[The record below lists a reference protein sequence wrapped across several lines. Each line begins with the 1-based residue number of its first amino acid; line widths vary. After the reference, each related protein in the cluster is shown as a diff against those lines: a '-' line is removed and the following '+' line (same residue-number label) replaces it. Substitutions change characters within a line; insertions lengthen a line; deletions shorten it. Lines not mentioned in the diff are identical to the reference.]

1 MGFCNSC
8 GRPMGRNDYGTNED
22 GSPNMDY
29 CKDCFQNGEF
39 TEPDITINEMII
51 RHAKRMLKRNPDLR
65 EEEATGLLCNFL
77 PNLKRWNPNPE
88 DEIDED
94 ETLFYDLN
102 TMQYFTAGIDDVLQ
116 KIVTDDGLECYIIST
131 PFDVMPHF

>member
-51 RHAKRMLKRNPDLR
+51 RHAKRMMKRNTKKNIIR
-65 EEEATGLLCNFL
+65 NM
-77 PNLKRWNPNPE
+77 K
-88 DEIDED
+88 
-94 ETLFYDLN
+94 
-102 TMQYFTAGIDDVLQ
+102 
-116 KIVTDDGLECYIIST
+116 KIRIKV
-131 PFDVMPHF
+131 

>member
-1 MGFCNSC
+1 MAFCNSC
-8 GRPMGRNDYGTNED
+8 GRPMGRNDYGSNED

-39 TEPDITINEMII
+39 TEPDITVNEMII
-51 RHAKRMLKRNPDLR
+51 RHAK
-65 EEEATGLLCNFL
+65 ATGLLCNFL

-94 ETLFYDLN
+94 E
-102 TMQYFTAGIDDVLQ
+102 
-116 KIVTDDGLECYIIST
+116 E
-131 PFDVMPHF
+131 PVMGYRGNARDMF

>member
-65 EEEATGLLCNFL
+65 EEEATGILCNFL
-77 PNLKRWNPNPE
+77 PNLKRWNPNPD

-94 ETLFYDLN
+94 GEPVMGYRGNAKDMFWLKK
-102 TMQYFTAGIDDVLQ
+102 VLLKQ
-116 KIVTDDGLECYIIST
+116 FIEVFIKVLTSIIT
-131 PFDVMPHF
+131 IFI

>member
-1 MGFCNSC
+1 MRQWDFAILAADQWEEMTME
-8 GRPMGRNDYGTNED
+8 PMKMEAQIWITVKTVSKTEKD

-65 EEEATGLLCNFL
+65 EEEATGILCNFL
-77 PNLKRWNPNPE
+77 PNLKRWNPNPD

-94 ETLFYDLN
+94 E
-102 TMQYFTAGIDDVLQ
+102 
-116 KIVTDDGLECYIIST
+116 E
-131 PFDVMPHF
+131 PVMGYRGNARDMF

>member
-39 TEPDITINEMII
+39 TEPDITVNEMII
-51 RHAKRMLKRNPDLR
+51 RHAKRMMKRNPDLR

-77 PNLKRWNPNPE
+77 PNLKRWNPNPD

-94 ETLFYDLN
+94 TE
-102 TMQYFTAGIDDVLQ
+102 
-116 KIVTDDGLECYIIST
+116 
-131 PFDVMPHF
+131 PVMGYRGNARDMF

>member
-29 CKDCFQNGEF
+29 CKDCFKNGEF

-65 EEEATGLLCNFL
+65 EEEATGILCNFL
-77 PNLKRWNPNPE
+77 PNLKRWNPNPD

-94 ETLFYDLN
+94 E
-102 TMQYFTAGIDDVLQ
+102 
-116 KIVTDDGLECYIIST
+116 E
-131 PFDVMPHF
+131 PVMGYRGNARDMF

>member
-1 MGFCNSC
+1 MAFCNSC

-51 RHAKRMLKRNPDLR
+51 RHAKRMMKRNPDLR

-77 PNLKRWNPNPE
+77 PNLKRWNPNPDDEIE
-88 DEIDED
+88 DEEEPVIIEVFKFKVFASIFYYFFK
-94 ETLFYDLN
+94 TL
-102 TMQYFTAGIDDVLQ
+102 
-116 KIVTDDGLECYIIST
+116 KKGLTTISNQLK
-131 PFDVMPHF
+131 FLKN

>member
-51 RHAKRMLKRNPDLR
+51 RHAKRMRKDGILILMMRLMRMRNLSWVT
-65 EEEATGLLCNFL
+65 EEMQ
-77 PNLKRWNPNPE
+77 
-88 DEIDED
+88 
-94 ETLFYDLN
+94 ETCSN
-102 TMQYFTAGIDDVLQ
+102 
-116 KIVTDDGLECYIIST
+116 
-131 PFDVMPHF
+131 

>member
-1 MGFCNSC
+1 
-8 GRPMGRNDYGTNED
+8 MGRNDYGTNED
-22 GSPNMDY
+22 GSPTMDY

-65 EEEATGLLCNFL
+65 EEEATGIHCNFL
-77 PNLKRWNPNPE
+77 PNLKRWNPNPD

-94 ETLFYDLN
+94 E
-102 TMQYFTAGIDDVLQ
+102 
-116 KIVTDDGLECYIIST
+116 E
-131 PFDVMPHF
+131 PVMGYRGNARDMF

>member
-1 MGFCNSC
+1 MAFCNSC

-51 RHAKRMLKRNPDLR
+51 RHAKRMMR
-65 EEEATGLLCNFL
+65 
-77 PNLKRWNPNPE
+77 NPNPD
-88 DEIDED
+88 DEIEDED
-94 ETLFYDLN
+94 E
-102 TMQYFTAGIDDVLQ
+102 
-116 KIVTDDGLECYIIST
+116 
-131 PFDVMPHF
+131 PVMGYRGNARDML